1 MKPPDLSRLL
11 ALRADLTNR
20 RGELAEIAPRF
31 DRIANRH
38 SNGTAPRAIVA
49 HQLFQT
55 PPSLAARMVGLAG
68 EKASQCVLEPSAGLG
83 RILDAL
89 APCNPAEVVA
99 VEAAQACADELRR
112 RSDITTLIHRDFLA
126 VSPDEVGRFDC
137 VLMNPP
143 FTMRSDIKHI
153 QHAAGFLLPGG
164 VLVALCMD
172 THHRETALRPLCS
185 SWEHIPAGAF
195 RSSGTEVPTVLLTIR
210 R

>member
-1 MKPPDLSRLL
+1 
-11 ALRADLTNR
+11 
-20 RGELAEIAPRF
+20 LAEIAPRF

-38 SNGTAPRAIVA
+38 SNGTAPRAVVA

-55 PPSLAARMVGLAG
+55 PPDLAARMVGLAG
-68 EKASQCVLEPSAGLG
+68 DRASMCVLEPSAGLG

-89 APCNPAEVVA
+89 KPRNPAEVVA
-99 VEAAQACADELRR
+99 VEKATPCADELRR
-112 RSDITTLIHRDFLA
+112 RSDIRTLVNRDFLEC
-126 VSPDEVGRFDC
+126 SPDELGRFDC

-153 QHAAGFLLPGG
+153 QHAAGFLLPGS